1 MGTGGWSVLL
11 AAGAACGIG
20 TGAALQQQ
28 AAYGIS
34 VRGAGGIRL
43 IAVLLRR
50 PSWLLGVGVMVA
62 GFGLQAAA
70 LDIGR
75 LAVVEPVLAAS
86 LVVAIVVGALRQQR
100 WPRPADWLAI
110 ALAVGG
116 LTSFLLVANPTAG
129 RSQPPATWWAP
140 LLLVLAVLGLGALWR
155 SPRWRPPRAAMA
167 LAAVA
172 GMTLGC
178 SDALVKTT
186 VAAASAVHL
195 GVLGTFSPYLLV
207 VVGGAGF
214 LLQQHAYRIGELKAA
229 LPAASVVEPVTG
241 TVLGLTFFSERVAAH
256 DIVSD
261 LALALAAGAT
271 IVGVW
276 RLGGSPLFGDRAS
289 RVERVMDPGTR
300 RAG

>member
-20 TGAALQQQ
+20 TGAALQQR
-28 AAYGIS
+28 AAYGVS
-34 VRGAGGIRL
+34 GPGSGGVGL

-50 PSWLLGVGVMVA
+50 PSWLLGVAVMVV

-70 LDIGR
+70 LGLGR

-86 LVVAIVVGALRQQR
+86 LVVAIGIAALRQR
-100 WPRPADWLAI
+100 IWPRAVDWLAM

-116 LTSFLLVANPTAG
+116 LTSFLVIANPTGG
-129 RSQPPATWWAP
+129 RSQPPAVWWAP
-140 LLLVLAVLGLGALWR
+140 LLLVLAVLGVGVLWR
-155 SPRWRPPRAAMA
+155 SPCWRPPRAAMA

-172 GMTLGC
+172 GTTLGG

-186 VAAASAVHL
+186 VAVAAAQHFAVL
-195 GVLGTFSPYLLV
+195 ATFSPYLLV
-207 VVGGAGF
+207 TVGAAGF

-229 LPAASVVEPVTG
+229 LPAASVMEPVTG
-241 TVLGLTFFSERVAAH
+241 TVLGLTFFSERIAAH
-256 DIVSD
+256 DLVSD
-261 LALALAAGAT
+261 LALAFAVGVT

-276 RLGGSPLFGDRAS
+276 RLGGSPLFGERARDR
-289 RVERVMDPGTR
+289 
-300 RAG
+300 